1 MKLLSFIFL
10 FFIIAFALPCQAQEK
25 SAIVGLDEESLADGS
40 IAIYGTACEKIK
52 NNEPKSSIRVRATD
66 KASFLAVNSISVLAE
81 HKAKANE
88 HDFNVLVYNLVDNF
102 VEDLAVRTTKQNEN
116 EICVEVTGYLTE
128 NDIKEQIQNKPQEN
142 LTPNEEAKENIIDI
156 EQEQKPQQQ
165 EPQNLIS
172 NNIIASETER
182 NDEKKA
188 LVFIANTEFFDNT
201 ISETHSQI
209 LKNQFQTNEY
219 FYITDQ
225 KSLADYIVKSKI
237 LRAKVDP
244 INSNTNRLQMVVSV
258 ELENLESHVSTIEHQ
273 NRFVLFANDENE
285 QDVAYNLMKKLFE
298 KAGEQVLQRIESFE
312 RRNKKHQ
319 SLPKIITPVSPHS
332 QETNVP

>member
-1 MKLLSFIFL
+1 M
-10 FFIIAFALPCQAQEK
+10 IAFVLPCSAQEK
-25 SAIVGLDEESLADGS
+25 TVTVGLDEESLADGS

-66 KASFLAVNSISVLAE
+66 KASFLAVNSVSALAE
-81 HKAKANE
+81 YKAKTNE
-88 HDFNVLVYNLVDNF
+88 HDFNVMVYNLVDNF
-102 VEDLAVRTTKQNEN
+102 VEDLAVRTTKQNEH

-128 NDIKEQIQNKPQEN
+128 SNVNNQLHAKPHEKQIAAKPD
-142 LTPNEEAKENIIDI
+142 NEENIADMNGTEESSEFEPSPI
-156 EQEQKPQQQ
+156 KT
-165 EPQNLIS
+165 PQNLVP
-172 NNIIASETER
+172 NNITVSEPEKR
-182 NDEKKA
+182 DQKKA
-188 LVFIANTEFFDNT
+188 LIFIANTEFFNNT
-201 ISETHSQI
+201 TSETHAQI
-209 LKNQFQTNEY
+209 IKEQFKTNDY

-244 INSNTNRLQMVVSV
+244 INSNTNRLQMVISL
-258 ELENLESHVSTIEHQ
+258 ELENLDSHTSTTEHQ

-298 KAGEQVLQRIESFE
+298 KAGEQILQRIENFE
-312 RRNKKHQ
+312 RKNKKQQ
-319 SLPKIITPVSPHS
+319 SLPKIITPTSPHS